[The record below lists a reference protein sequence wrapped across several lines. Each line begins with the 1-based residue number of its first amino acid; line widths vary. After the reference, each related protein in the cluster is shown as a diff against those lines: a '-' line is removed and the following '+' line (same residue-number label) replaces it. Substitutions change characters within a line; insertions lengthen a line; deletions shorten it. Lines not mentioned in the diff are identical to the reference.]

1 MVKEL
6 LLRGLKMRC
15 PKCGQGRILKGY
27 LTKHDKCPNCA
38 ESFDG
43 LNADDGPAW
52 FTMFFV
58 GLLTI
63 PLLIALGVYNWFSM
77 PVNIVM
83 ICLYITVLSLLMLP
97 PTKGIFIA
105 ILWYLRENK

>member
-1 MVKEL
+1 
-6 LLRGLKMRC
+6 MRC
-15 PKCGQGRILKGY
+15 PKCGQGRVLKGY
-27 LTKHDKCPNCA
+27 LTKHDQCPNCG
-38 ESFDG
+38 ESFEG

-58 GLLTI
+58 GLFTI

-77 PVNIVM
+77 PFNIAI
-83 ICLYITVLSLLMLP
+83 ICVYITLLSLILLP